1 MCNNNRNVTLH
12 NSKPFPTSIHIKRHD
27 FFHTFRFRPYS
38 GMGAH
43 GFKIMYEAPDCPDGT
58 LESSAFCSGQCRNS
72 YYDRT
77 GTLTFPHNLGESMK
91 RINCA
96 YDIIQEQGSYI
107 KIKEVNISLP
117 CGIAFLEIRD
127 GPHEDS
133 PLMGR
138 FCDENYFLP
147 AKFASTQNH
156 VFIRQVKRTYS

>member
-1 MCNNNRNVTLH
+1 
-12 NSKPFPTSIHIKRHD
+12 
-27 FFHTFRFRPYS
+27 
-38 GMGAH
+38 
-43 GFKIMYEAPDCPDGT
+43 MYEALDCPDGT
-58 LESSAFCSGQCRNS
+58 NESSVVCSAECS
-72 YYDRT
+72 LTYHDRV
-77 GTLTFPHNLGESMK
+77 GTLMFPHNLGESTK

-96 YDIIQEQGSYI
+96 YDIIQEPGTYI
-107 KIKEVNISLP
+107 KVKEVNITLP

-156 VFIRQVKRTYS
+156 VFIRRVKRKYS